1 MNSDHLI
8 TALNET
14 GNGMK
19 NHLIMAAALILLCS
33 CMNTRQLADTLKSP
47 RIHFGKRG
55 GFTNI
60 PLEYILT
67 EKGQLFKLE
76 NDSLIKIKKIKSAQL
91 DNINS
96 LIVNTGFRDLS
107 IKEPGNITYFIR
119 VVTDDYDNEV
129 FWYDSTEMQGL
140 AMIYKALMETTAKEE
155 E

>member
-1 MNSDHLI
+1 MCGSIIPLKSKLYYD
-8 TALNET
+8 E
-14 GNGMK
+14 MK
-19 NHLIMAAALILLCS
+19 KAFIMAGIVLWLCS
-33 CMNTRQLADTLKSP
+33 CMNTRQIAGTLKSP

-60 PLEYILT
+60 PLEYVLT

-76 NDSLIKIKKIKSAQL
+76 NDSLLKIRKVSSGQL

-96 LIVNTGFRDLS
+96 LISNTSFRDLR
-107 IKEPGNITYFIR
+107 IDEPGNITYFIR
-119 VVTDDYDNEV
+119 VVTNDYDNEAL
-129 FWYDSTEMQGL
+129 WYDSSEMQGL